1 MSDIKGKI
9 VLKTP
14 FICECCIRS
23 DRVYKTLNSFKNTMV
38 ELSAGKHMINVGIG
52 YDEMPESSRVYSAD
66 TWAWESD
73 KAIEIGENALLISI
87 KRKWHLFRP
96 VTVEA
101 EIIK

>member
-1 MSDIKGKI
+1 MWVSVMMKCQRAAEYI
-9 VLKTP
+9 VL
-14 FICECCIRS
+14 I
-23 DRVYKTLNSFKNTMV
+23 L
-38 ELSAGKHMINVGIG
+38 GQ
-52 YDEMPESSRVYSAD
+52 
-66 TWAWESD
+66 WESD

>member
-23 DRVYKTLNSFKNTMV
+23 D
-38 ELSAGKHMINVGIG
+38 
-52 YDEMPESSRVYSAD
+52 SAD